1 MKVTKEPKKRIST
14 QQKIGSGHAK
24 GPMANNVQSSVPLP
38 VVMPFP
44 MIPFDDR
51 YPIIFTPN
59 GKPNKGKGKKK
70 DPKGETEDET
80 DKDIDDENDTGE
92 KEYKGAG
99 NVKHGPYSKQR
110 PEMIQSAPVLEEAE
124 REASEADDDKN
135 QATNENETE
144 RDGSGD
150 NENEADENSEEDN
163 QQTTQKQIAL
173 FPISIQKANENES
186 EPEENDDEA
195 DEKEADENESE
206 AQEKQRDSKD
216 NEKRDSKDKQKSLAE
231 SLLNSVSKPKKSK
244 SKSKK
249 PRERRETYEP
259 IVGNPEDIMPYLFF
273 GTEEEPVVEGDK
285 AHIITT
291 RSAEEEEYN
300 GIDERTDDYDAP
312 HGMWRRDVD
321 EEEEDEDEARDM
333 RPRSVPDGRSYETVT
348 YHKGVDVVRNV
359 QKFVQ

>member
-1 MKVTKEPKKRIST
+1 
-14 QQKIGSGHAK
+14 
-24 GPMANNVQSSVPLP
+24 MATNVQSSVPLP

-80 DKDIDDENDTGE
+80 DKDIDDENDTGD

-110 PEMIQSAPVLEEAE
+110 PEMIQSARVVEEAE
-124 REASEADDDKN
+124 REASEDDDDKN
-135 QATNENETE
+135 EAAAENETE
-144 RDGSGD
+144 KGSSGD
-150 NENEADENSEEDN
+150 NENEADESSEEDN
-163 QQTTQKQIAL
+163 QETAQKQIAL
-173 FPISIQKANENES
+173 FPINIQKANEDENET
-186 EPEENDDEA
+186 EEND
-195 DEKEADENESE
+195 KEADENENE
-206 AQEKQRDSKD
+206 VQEEESDAKEKEKDST
-216 NEKRDSKDKQKSLAE
+216 EKKQKSLAE
-231 SLLNSVSKPKKSK
+231 SLLNSVSKPKNSK

-249 PRERRETYEP
+249 PRDRRETYEP

-291 RSAEEEEYN
+291 RSAEEEEYD
-300 GIDERTDDYDAP
+300 GMYERTDDYDAP

-348 YHKGVDVVRNV
+348 YHKGVDAVRNV
-359 QKFVQ
+359 QRFVQ